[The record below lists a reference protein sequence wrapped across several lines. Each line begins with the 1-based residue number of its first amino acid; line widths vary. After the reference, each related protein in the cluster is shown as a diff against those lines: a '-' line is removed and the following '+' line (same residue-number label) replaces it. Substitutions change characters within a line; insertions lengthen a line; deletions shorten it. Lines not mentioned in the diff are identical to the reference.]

1 MTSRKRRRINDKN
14 LIAPDSKKGNPRV
27 QKLRT
32 KRVHQ
37 RGTPEIELK
46 EIFNRHHETESQIKI
61 RVDQLLVNYPR
72 LNILDLSRCFQFYP
86 SILQCISKIWITQ
99 ISSLNLQ
106 YSTITSRELGI
117 LFAGHQDSSLPLKR
131 LNLSNT
137 SISDSVICFIAKK
150 CPMLEDINLS
160 GCVNL
165 TNLSLSA
172 LAQYCKKI
180 SHVNFAE
187 CNKMTNYGIQIIA
200 QESKNNLKSID
211 LTDCS
216 SIDDEALG
224 FLSYYCTSLS
234 TLNIKGTS
242 ITTSAFTI
250 ALNRF
255 SLIELGIQAHSHND
269 SDLIDI
275 VKHQPKLEALDL
287 SFCYNVS
294 LLGIRE
300 VALNCSQLKKL
311 SLFGLNLSKGEISS
325 ILSDCGRPFL
335 NVLY

>member
-117 LFAGHQDSSLPLKR
+117 LFAGHQG
-131 LNLSNT
+131 
-137 SISDSVICFIAKK
+137 IIF
-150 CPMLEDINLS
+150 E
-160 GCVNL
+160 
-165 TNLSLSA
+165 TNL
-172 LAQYCKKI
+172 I
-180 SHVNFAE
+180 SRLVE
-187 CNKMTNYGIQIIA
+187 QSVK
-200 QESKNNLKSID
+200 
-211 LTDCS
+211 CS
-216 SIDDEALG
+216 SATNDEFRVRID
-224 FLSYYCTSLS
+224 
-234 TLNIKGTS
+234 K
-242 ITTSAFTI
+242 
-250 ALNRF
+250 
-255 SLIELGIQAHSHND
+255 LILT
-269 SDLIDI
+269 
-275 VKHQPKLEALDL
+275 
-287 SFCYNVS
+287 
-294 LLGIRE
+294 
-300 VALNCSQLKKL
+300 
-311 SLFGLNLSKGEISS
+311 
-325 ILSDCGRPFL
+325 
-335 NVLY
+335 